1 MIPSTI
7 FHSFIHELHDGAL
20 CFLSLLFVTHGGR
33 CFFDDMVGGW
43 EDKGERHKNLSELR
57 SFFCTSLL
65 NQPSVQKL
73 AKPGQTQAGVTPAVV
88 P

>member
-1 MIPSTI
+1 
-7 FHSFIHELHDGAL
+7 
-20 CFLSLLFVTHGGR
+20 
-33 CFFDDMVGGW
+33 MVGGW